1 LIFQRAF
8 FVILQQTLSAL
19 MKELVLLYLLIT
31 TWLLPNYVAP
41 DPIRLQPERMPFTP
55 KEFYV
60 SQVTDQ
66 RSGQDRGPFA
76 QLALAVGQ
84 PVQRVDLAGGLEAG
98 VRQFVQQSLPQNRSL
113 RPVAMRLRQCKV
125 VETIAGNRVT
135 GQFTFAVSFDL
146 LAQDGTA
153 TQLTEYRGGTNYVRP
168 VGQTTVVESSIR
180 QALVASLRSLNSYM
194 DREAG
199 NNEKL
204 ATAINI
210 SFTEDTRLTDNDT
223 VFYNP
228 MRKLVWNDFL
238 AVPRRGSH
246 YAAEVF
252 TSFSYEGKSSVKD
265 GVVQLNLQLKGYMLK
280 NSSWARPEARNEY
293 ALNHEQRHFDITK
306 LVMERFKQ
314 KIQPDSLTVEDYNSI
329 VQYQFLESY
338 REMNRLQ
345 EQYDRETNH
354 GINQGLQA
362 IWNNRI
368 DEELQTLG
376 VKN

>member
-1 LIFQRAF
+1 
-8 FVILQQTLSAL
+8 
-19 MKELVLLYLLIT
+19 
-31 TWLLPNYVAP
+31 
-41 DPIRLQPERMPFTP
+41 
-55 KEFYV
+55 
-60 SQVTDQ
+60 
-66 RSGQDRGPFA
+66 
-76 QLALAVGQ
+76 
-84 PVQRVDLAGGLEAG
+84 
-98 VRQFVQQSLPQNRSL
+98 
-113 RPVAMRLRQCKV
+113 
-125 VETIAGNRVT
+125 
-135 GQFTFAVSFDL
+135 
-146 LAQDGTA
+146 
-153 TQLTEYRGGTNYVRP
+153 
-168 VGQTTVVESSIR
+168 
-180 QALVASLRSLNSYM
+180 
-194 DREAG
+194 
-199 NNEKL
+199 
-204 ATAINI
+204 
-210 SFTEDTRLTDNDT
+210 
-223 VFYNP
+223 
-228 MRKLVWNDFL
+228 
-238 AVPRRGSH
+238 VPRRGSH